1 MKLVDTSA
9 WVNFINPKCRSPKN
23 AGLRELIREKK
34 AVTCGLVHLELQGYK
49 QSEKKAVQ
57 LIIESTPVLATSL
70 EVWKLACKISR
81 LCRKKGRPVP
91 NTDIL
96 IYATALHHNCEVFHN
111 DKHFDWLTE
120 LAPRKSAFQ
129 T

>member
-9 WVNFINPKCRSPKN
+9 WINFINPKHRSPKN
-23 AGLRELIREKK
+23 EELRELIKENQ
-34 AVTCGLVHLELQGYK
+34 AATCGLVHLELQGYK

-57 LIIESTPVLATSL
+57 LIMESTPVLETPL
-70 EVWKLACKISR
+70 EVWKFACKVAR
-81 LCRKKGRPVP
+81 LCRKSGRPVP
-91 NTDIL
+91 NTDVL

-120 LAPRKSAFQ
+120 IALHKF
-129 T
+129 